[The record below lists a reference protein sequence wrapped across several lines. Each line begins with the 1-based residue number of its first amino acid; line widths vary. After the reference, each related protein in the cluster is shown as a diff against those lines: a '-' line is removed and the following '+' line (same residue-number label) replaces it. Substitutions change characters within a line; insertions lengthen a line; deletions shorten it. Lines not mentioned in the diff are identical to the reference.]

1 MSDVPRPSK
10 YSHKMP
16 SRTGSSEYNRKYGSA
31 SRAINVEDS
40 TPKQDKSGSLL
51 KLPNKQI
58 VAYES
63 TYHVRAS

>member
-1 MSDVPRPSK
+1 
-10 YSHKMP
+10 MP

-63 TYHVRAS
+63 TYHVSLF